1 MSGSTVEPRCPAHGA
16 RCEGQQGG
24 RPRGC
29 CREGVAASGQ
39 AYPAAG
45 SAETPRA
52 ETISVARDEGP
63 VQLRGNVGMMIVTRR
78 AQNPKEAAVRAVVV
92 GGPTHVHGMSSERSR
107 EGAVDQAAKDD
118 DLELDPEAVGDGLR
132 DWFGDL
138 ARDVG
143 AGKLAAAFDTRVDA
157 STLITGQASKGITKR
172 LRAHGFEMALD
183 NESFFVD
190 KSNHLEHGE
199 ADRAIEW
206 GRSVAAAAQR
216 DR

>member
-1 MSGSTVEPRCPAHGA
+1 
-16 RCEGQQGG
+16 
-24 RPRGC
+24 
-29 CREGVAASGQ
+29 
-39 AYPAAG
+39 
-45 SAETPRA
+45 
-52 ETISVARDEGP
+52 
-63 VQLRGNVGMMIVTRR
+63 MMIVTRR
-78 AQNPKEAAVRAVVV
+78 AQNPKEAAVRAVVVYESMFGNTHTIAQHIADGLGDTTVVSVHDATTELIAGADLVVV